1 MTAYPGYFTGD
12 IREPKDKLIFIG
24 INPGFNE
31 KENRKEQA
39 FLRNRGSYEG
49 YCRIF
54 ADFFGQ
60 GEKRGFIPYYGNI
73 ATFLELYFKIKRPNW
88 DWFLDN
94 LIALD

>member
-1 MTAYPGYFTGD
+1 VTAYPVYFTGD
-12 IREPKDKLIFIG
+12 IREPKDKLIFIE
-24 INPGFNE
+24 NPGFNE

-60 GEKRGFIPYYGNI
+60 GGKAG
-73 ATFLELYFKIKRPNW
+73 LYTVLWQYRHLPGAIFQN
-88 DWFLDN
+88 
-94 LIALD
+94 